1 MSVLRESCAG
11 LIYFGLFE
19 YLKGKHKLKQITPD
33 NINNIE
39 KVNNLITILH
49 PINDLKKITFIPQQL
64 NKTKEKVI
72 FITKEF
78 EKIKDELYKDLK
90 I

>member
-1 MSVLRESCAG
+1 M
-11 LIYFGLFE
+11 
-19 YLKGKHKLKQITPD
+19 LKFQI
-33 NINNIE
+33 NIE

-90 I
+90 IQKNSLDEKYVKEKRRNQPKKA